1 MVFLEGNAKGPFVGY
16 YKGSLLR
23 HMQTIMKGNIFAMA
37 QVLWDAQVRAPLLS
51 QFTNDELGRVSEG
64 DDPLETLE
72 D

>member
-1 MVFLEGNAKGPFVGY
+1 
-16 YKGSLLR
+16 
-23 HMQTIMKGNIFAMA
+23 MQTIMKGNIFAMA